1 MTTMAA
7 APTITA
13 RPYRKQGE
21 IDYARLDY
29 DPHELV
35 RKPEAMDQEQPIHA
49 IIAVLT
55 SRFTDFDQRP
65 DTFLSSNTIICY
77 DPDDLNVRVSPDV
90 YLAFGVDADA
100 IRERKLY
107 LPWEAGKP
115 PDWVLEIGSSSTGR
129 EDVGRK
135 REIYAR
141 IGVPEYWRFDPQ
153 DGAYHGE
160 RLAGDRL
167 VAGRY
172 EPIPLTTSPDG
183 ILKGYSEILGLSLC
197 WDDNWPRFYDSAIG
211 SYLES
216 WPEVWEAREA
226 AEAQAAVEQAERL
239 AERAARQTAET
250 RAASEQAG
258 RLRERTAREA
268 AETRAASEQA
278 GRLRERTARE
288 AAETR
293 AASEQAGR
301 LRERTAREAAE
312 HRAASER
319 ADREAAEARIRQ
331 LEAELRR
338 RQADRD

>member
-1 MTTMAA
+1 MTTTAA
-7 APTITA
+7 APTLTV
-13 RPYRKQGE
+13 RPYRKQGK

-35 RKPEAMDQEQPIHA
+35 LKPEAMDQERPIHA
-49 IIAVLT
+49 ILAVLT

-90 YLAFGVDADA
+90 YLAFGVDAAA
-100 IRERKLY
+100 IRQRKLY

-115 PDWVLEIGSSSTGR
+115 PDWVLEIGSSSTGP

-135 REIYAR
+135 RDIYAR

-153 DGAYHGE
+153 DGAYHGVK
-160 RLAGDRL
+160 LAGDRL

-172 EPIPLTTSPDG
+172 EPIPLTTAPDG

-216 WPEVWEAREA
+216 WPEVWKAREA

-239 AERAARQTAET
+239 AERAARQTAEH
-250 RAASEQAG
+250 
-258 RLRERTAREA
+258 
-268 AETRAASEQA
+268 
-278 GRLRERTARE
+278 
-288 AAETR
+288 R